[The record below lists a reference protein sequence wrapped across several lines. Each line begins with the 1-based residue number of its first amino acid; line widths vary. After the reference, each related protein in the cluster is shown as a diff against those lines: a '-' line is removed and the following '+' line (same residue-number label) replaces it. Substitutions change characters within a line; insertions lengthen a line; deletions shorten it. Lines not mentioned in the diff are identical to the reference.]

1 VKSPVKVNTFRAHTT
16 VEAHRRARN
25 TPTAHERP
33 ARTAWPQS
41 MCVVRGRGRLELAA
55 VTMHLE
61 PMEHGTVPPHAAGA
75 CALLGTA
82 SRQNCISVHRR
93 DDRTM
98 PIVLIDR
105 CLFSLPAV
113 CNVLFAVT
121 LPGALAAGYVTWP
134 YVAENVWL
142 GVCLPMEH
150 GTVPPHAAGACALL
164 GTASRQNCIS
174 VHRRDDRTAPSG
186 RSTVSP
192 DTVLRGAGGWL
203 LVCGDLHILTRG
215 GRARG
220 GRLRFH
226 TIDQKMAYTRKAKAK
241 NL

>member
-1 VKSPVKVNTFRAHTT
+1 MKSTSVPWGVMGGAEGAREPSVKSPVKVNTFRAHTT

-93 DDRTM
+93 DDRT
-98 PIVLIDR
+98 
-105 CLFSLPAV
+105 
-113 CNVLFAVT
+113 
-121 LPGALAAGYVTWP
+121 
-134 YVAENVWL
+134 
-142 GVCLPMEH
+142 
-150 GTVPPHAAGACALL
+150 
-164 GTASRQNCIS
+164 
-174 VHRRDDRTAPSG
+174 APSG

-215 GRARG
+215 GAAPAAAASDFT
-220 GRLRFH
+220 RLTKKWRIH
-226 TIDQKMAYTRKAKAK
+226 EKRRRKIYSSTAKRLK
-241 NL
+241 P